1 MDIFDCLFKIQQE
14 LKAPKDQFNSFGKF
28 KYRSCENIL
37 ETLKPILK
45 ELECV
50 IILSDEVINV
60 GDANYIKATATLR
73 GKDGGSFS
81 NTAFAREIKDKSGSD
96 HSQLTGTASSYARK
110 YALNG
115 LLAIDD
121 AKDADTDEFRNERNA
136 KENMKATTDLKAT
149 EKQIKFLQEK
159 YKGADLE
166 KLLKA
171 QKIKSLEE
179 LSMSKANDLIEKIGG
194 TK

>member
-1 MDIFDCLFKIQQE
+1 MDIFECLFKIQQE
-14 LKAPKDQFNSFGKF
+14 LKAPKDQYNSFGKF
-28 KYRSCENIL
+28 KYRSCESIL
-37 ETLKPILK
+37 EALKPILK
-45 ELECV
+45 ELKCV
-50 IILSDEVINV
+50 IVLSDEVVNV
-60 GDANYIKATATLR
+60 GDANYIKATATL
-73 GKDGGSFS
+73 KNMDGGSTS

-136 KENMKATTDLKAT
+136 KEKATA
-149 EKQIKFLQEK
+149 KQIEFLQKK

-171 QKIKSLEE
+171 QNIKSLEE
-179 LSMSKANDLIEKIGG
+179 LSMSKANDLIEKLGG
-194 TK
+194 NK